1 MSLLHSLLD
10 PVCSD
15 AVATALAEAH
25 QGAPVFIREQY
36 EAFKKTN
43 KQKIP
48 SKKNIYIYMY
58 VLRLFFCFTYSIFL
72 YLFSLHC
79 CCNTAHLDV
88 LKCKVKICS

>member
-48 SKKNIYIYMY
+48 SKKKYIYVCVMF
-58 VLRLFFCFTYSIFL
+58 VFLFCIFYISVSIFIAL
-72 YLFSLHC
+72 LL
-79 CCNTAHLDV
+79 
-88 LKCKVKICS
+88 

>member
-15 AVATALAEAH
+15 AVATALVGAH

-48 SKKNIYIYMY
+48 SKKYIYIYVCVMF
-58 VLRLFFCFTYSIFL
+58 VFLFCIFYISVSIFIAL
-72 YLFSLHC
+72 LL
-79 CCNTAHLDV
+79 
-88 LKCKVKICS
+88 

>member
-48 SKKNIYIYMY
+48 SKKKNIYIY
-58 VLRLFFCFTYSIFL
+58 VCVTFVFLFCIFYISVSIFIAL
-72 YLFSLHC
+72 LL
-79 CCNTAHLDV
+79 
-88 LKCKVKICS
+88 